1 MSSSFSKAKKF
12 PAIFFQLSFLFMDGD
27 ENLLI
32 DSVQTFAQQ
41 LGCDVKAE
49 VTIARSRVHN
59 PGESSS
65 LLYIYRENL
74 EDFWA
79 WK

>member
-1 MSSSFSKAKKF
+1 
-12 PAIFFQLSFLFMDGD
+12 MDGD

-49 VTIARSRVHN
+49 VTIASPRSRVHN

-74 EDFWA
+74 EDLWA

>member
-49 VTIARSRVHN
+49 VTLARSKVK
-59 PGESSS
+59 SS
-65 LLYIYRENL
+65 
-74 EDFWA
+74 
-79 WK
+79 